1 MAKFYGV
8 IGFAV
13 TEETKPGIWKETI
26 REYPYFG
33 DLTRSS
39 RRLETTDKVNDNVNL
54 SNDIS
59 IVADPFAR
67 ENFHAMRY
75 VSYLGTKWKVTNVEV
90 QYPRLIL
97 STGGIYNEES
107 RRTTQ

>member
-13 TEETKPGIWKETI
+13 TEEVKPGIWREAIK
-26 REYPYFG
+26 EYPYFG
-33 DLTRSS
+33 DLIRSS
-39 RRLETTDKVNDNVNL
+39 RRLETADKINDNVNL

-59 IVADPFAR
+59 IIADPFAR

-75 VSYLGTKWKVTNVEV
+75 VNYLGVKWKVVNVEV

-97 STGGIYNEES
+97 STGGIYNES
-107 RRTTQ
+107 TP